1 LRFTIPNIKIYNS
14 IEMSGS
20 LAKNMRC
27 TSCGWLLGCSLAIA
41 IAVGILYGTMNG
53 FWTGLGLSLAL
64 TFVWAA
70 MNLETVKYSLGV
82 SPMKITSWIMFVL
95 LTALLYVIFTG
106 TFQFPSA
113 GSLILATITAGFGWW
128 SYYTLEPA
136 KA

>member
-1 LRFTIPNIKIYNS
+1 
-14 IEMSGS
+14 MSAS
-20 LAKNMRC
+20 LAENMRC
-27 TSCGWLLGCSLAIA
+27 TSCGWLLGSSLVIA
-41 IAVGILYGTMNG
+41 IVVGILHGMMNG

-70 MNLETVKYSLGV
+70 MNLETVKDSLSA
-82 SPMKITSWIMFVL
+82 SPLKITSWLMFVL
-95 LTALLYVIFTG
+95 LTILFYVIFTE

>member
-1 LRFTIPNIKIYNS
+1 
-14 IEMSGS
+14 MSAS
-20 LAKNMRC
+20 LAENMRC
-27 TSCGWLLGCSLAIA
+27 TSCGWLLGSSLVIA
-41 IAVGILYGTMNG
+41 IVVGILHGMMNG

-70 MNLETVKYSLGV
+70 MNLETVKDSLGA
-82 SPMKITSWIMFVL
+82 SPLKITSWLMFVL
-95 LTALLYVIFTG
+95 LTILFYVIFTE

>member
-1 LRFTIPNIKIYNS
+1 
-14 IEMSGS
+14 MSGS
-20 LAKNMRC
+20 LAKNMHS
-27 TSCGWLLGCSLAIA
+27 TSSGWLLGSSLAIA
-41 IAVGILYGTMNG
+41 TTVGALYGAMNG
-53 FWTGLGLSLAL
+53 FWTGLGLLLAL

-95 LTALLYVIFTG
+95 LTALFYVIFTG

-113 GSLILATITAGFGWW
+113 GALILATITAGFGWW

>member
-1 LRFTIPNIKIYNS
+1 
-14 IEMSGS
+14 MSAS
-20 LAKNMRC
+20 LAENMRC
-27 TSCGWLLGCSLAIA
+27 TSCGWLLGSSLVIA
-41 IAVGILYGTMNG
+41 IVVGILHGMMNG

-64 TFVWAA
+64 TLVWAA

-82 SPMKITSWIMFVL
+82 SPLKITSWIMFIL
-95 LTALLYVIFTG
+95 LTSLFYIIFIE

-113 GSLILATITAGFGWW
+113 GSLILATITVAFGWW